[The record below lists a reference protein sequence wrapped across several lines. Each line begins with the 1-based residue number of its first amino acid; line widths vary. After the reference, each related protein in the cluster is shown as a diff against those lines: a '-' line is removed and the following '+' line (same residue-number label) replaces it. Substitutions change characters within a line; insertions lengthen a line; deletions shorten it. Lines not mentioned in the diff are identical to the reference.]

1 MTLSTKTTL
10 ALALSVVFALTACKP
25 KPGEPSAEQQA
36 AAAAAAA
43 PATAAVVVAAPAAA
57 AAPAP
62 AAATSSAA
70 STAAIADLSKIAL
83 IAKPLPPFPYIDY
96 PASVHEAH
104 RSTKES
110 DFDQAGV
117 IVGDKLLM
125 VEGRVK
131 LSDFDLSQANISEF
145 QAKRDYAKAALDM
158 GGVKVNTV
166 SPHDDAF
173 YAANG
178 MGERSDAVDKLR
190 YDTGKKMRYEG
201 GSDSYDVYFF
211 PTATGRSWLVLM
223 IDDSHVRILAI
234 EEKTAA
240 SSVKLVAA
248 AAIKSELDSKGH
260 IALYINFDTDKATIR
275 PDGKPAVSEIATL
288 MKQETA
294 LKLAVEGHTDNV
306 GEAKHNVSLSRD
318 RAQAVVDAL
327 VKDGIDSVR
336 LSASGVGADK
346 PIADNGSDE
355 GRAKNRRVELVKV
368 AKG

>member
-1 MTLSTKTTL
+1 MIFFPKTALVLTLSATF
-10 ALALSVVFALTACKP
+10 ALSACKP
-25 KPGEPSAEQQA
+25 KPGEPTAEQQA

-43 PATAAVVVAAPAAA
+43 PAAPAPAPAAVAAPAAA
-57 AAPAP
+57 PAP
-62 AAATSSAA
+62 VASNAAAV
-70 STAAIADLSKIAL
+70 ADLSKIAV

-96 PASVHEAH
+96 PASVDEAH
-104 RSTKES
+104 RSTQES

-131 LSDFDLSQANISEF
+131 LTDFDLKHANISEF

-166 SPHDDAF
+166 GPRDDAF
-173 YAANG
+173 FAANG
-178 MGERSDAVDKLR
+178 MAERSDAVDKLR
-190 YDTGKKMRYEG
+190 YDSEKKMRYES
-201 GSDSYDVYFF
+201 GSDSYEVYFF

-223 IDDSHVRILAI
+223 INDSQVRILAV

-260 IALYINFDTDKATIR
+260 IALYINFDTDKASIR
-275 PDGKPAVSEIATL
+275 PDGKPAVDEIASL
-288 MKQETA
+288 MKKEAA
-294 LKLAVEGHTDNV
+294 LKLSVEGHTDNV
-306 GEAKHNVSLSRD
+306 GESKRNVVLSRE

-327 VKDGIDSVR
+327 VKDGIESVR
-336 LSASGVGADK
+336 LSAAGHGAGK
-346 PIADNGSDE
+346 PLADNGSEE
-355 GRAKNRRVELVKV
+355 GRARNRRVELVKV

>member
-1 MTLSTKTTL
+1 MTLHTRT
-10 ALALSVVFALTACKP
+10 ALAMTLCVAFALTACKP
-25 KPGEPSAEQQA
+25 KPGEPTAEA
-36 AAAAAAA
+36 AVPA
-43 PATAAVVVAAPAAA
+43 PAADPVAAPAAA
-57 AAPAP
+57 PTAAPAV
-62 AAATSSAA
+62 AHSSTAA
-70 STAAIADLSKIAL
+70 SATAIADLSKIAV

-104 RSTKES
+104 RGTKES

-131 LSDFDLSQANISEF
+131 LTDFDLKHANISEF

-166 SPHDDAF
+166 SPHEDAF

-178 MGERSDAVDKLR
+178 MGVRSDAVDQQ
-190 YDTGKKMRYEG
+190 RYETDKKTRYQG
-201 GSDSYDVYFF
+201 GNDSYEVYFF

-223 IDDSHVRILAI
+223 IDDSGVRILAI

-248 AAIKSELDSKGH
+248 AAIKSELDSKGR

-275 PDGKPAVSEIATL
+275 PDGKPAVDEIATL
-288 MKQETA
+288 MKKETA

-306 GEAKHNVSLSRD
+306 GEAKRNVTLSRE
-318 RAQAVVDAL
+318 RAQSVVDAL

-336 LSASGVGADK
+336 LSAAGHGAAK

-368 AKG
+368 VKG